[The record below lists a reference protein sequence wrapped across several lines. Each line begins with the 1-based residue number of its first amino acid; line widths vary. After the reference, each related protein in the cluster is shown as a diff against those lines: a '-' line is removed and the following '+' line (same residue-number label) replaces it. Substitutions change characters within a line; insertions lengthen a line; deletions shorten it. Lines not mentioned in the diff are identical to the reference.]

1 MRVAACVAKTPK
13 EVWHGDG
20 TVTTDGKRMSVEALF
35 RYRAGVSTRD
45 RGRVRG
51 GQKVKES

>member
-1 MRVAACVAKTPK
+1 M
-13 EVWHGDG
+13 WHGDG
-20 TVTTDGKRMSVEALF
+20 TVSCDGKRMSVEALF

-51 GQKVKES
+51 GQKVRES

>member
-1 MRVAACVAKTPK
+1 MGVAACIAKTRK
-13 EVWHGDG
+13 EMWHGDG
-20 TVTTDGKRMSVEALF
+20 TVSCDGKRMSVEALF

-51 GQKVKES
+51 GQKVRES